1 MNFEPGGYPIMA
13 LSLAIA
19 IGVLAA
25 SVWRRSWFLW
35 LLGFVLLVMATG
47 AAWIYRVPRSA
58 GAPTALVVTG
68 AHLA

>member
-1 MNFEPGGYPIMA
+1 MNFVPGGYPIMA

-19 IGVLAA
+19 IGMLAA

-35 LLGFVLLVMATG
+35 LLGVVLLVTTAG
-47 AAWIYRVPRSA
+47 VAWMYRVPRSV